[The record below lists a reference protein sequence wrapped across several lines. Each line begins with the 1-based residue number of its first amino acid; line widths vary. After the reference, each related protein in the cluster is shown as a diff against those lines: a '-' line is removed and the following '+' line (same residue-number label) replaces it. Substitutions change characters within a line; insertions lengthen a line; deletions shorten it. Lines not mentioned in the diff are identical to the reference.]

1 MKTANNQHEES
12 LHANK
17 GGRKMPSMNSYIK
30 SKEVYRGFMATHSTN
45 EDKGFTLYYDGMQG
59 GKERTIE
66 YAQALLKDGYDI
78 EWSNNESTLK
88 ENQDEKLNT
97 PKEKIQ
103 ETTQQSRSTT
113 GVTDKGEA
121 SRSPNTNP
129 ELKEREVEVEG

>member
-17 GGRKMPSMNSYIK
+17 GGRKMPSMNSYINAK
-30 SKEVYRGFMATHSTN
+30 KEYRGFMATHSTN
-45 EDKGFTLYYDGMQG
+45 EDRGFNIYYDGMPG
-59 GKERTIE
+59 GQERTIE
-66 YAQALLKDGYDI
+66 YAQALLKNGYDI

-103 ETTQQSRSTT
+103 ETAQQSRGTA

-121 SRSPNTNP
+121 SRSPDTNS
-129 ELKEREVEVEG
+129 ELKEREIEVEG

>member
-1 MKTANNQHEES
+1 MKTVNNTNKES
-12 LHANK
+12 LHEQN
-17 GGRKMPSMNSYIK
+17 P
-30 SKEVYRGFMATHSTN
+30 RGFMATHSTN
-45 EDKGFTLYYDGMQG
+45 EDKGLTIYYDGMPG
-59 GKERTIE
+59 GQERTIDF
-66 YAQALLKDGYDI
+66 AQTLVKDGYDI
-78 EWSNNESTLK
+78 EWSNNESNLK

-129 ELKEREVEVEG
+129 SSKKREIEVEG

>member
-1 MKTANNQHEES
+1 MKTANNNYKES
-12 LHANK
+12 LHEQN
-17 GGRKMPSMNSYIK
+17 P
-30 SKEVYRGFMATHSTN
+30 RGFMATHSTN
-45 EDKGFTLYYDGMQG
+45 EDRGFNIYYDGMQG

-66 YAQALLKDGYDI
+66 YAQALLKNGYDI

-103 ETTQQSRSTT
+103 ETAQQSRSTA

-121 SRSPNTNP
+121 SRSPDTNS
-129 ELKEREVEVEG
+129 ELKEREIEVEG

>member
-78 EWSNNESTLK
+78 EWSNNESNLK

-113 GVTDKGEA
+113 GVTDKGKA

>member
-17 GGRKMPSMNSYIK
+17 GGRKMPSMDSYIK

-45 EDKGFTLYYDGMQG
+45 EDRGFNIYYDGMTG
-59 GKERTIE
+59 GQERTIE
-66 YAQALLKDGYDI
+66 YAQALLKNGYDI

-103 ETTQQSRSTT
+103 ETAQQSRGTA

-121 SRSPNTNP
+121 SRSPDTNS
-129 ELKEREVEVEG
+129 ELKEREIEVEG